1 MGEAISGGGGN
12 VEAVQ
17 EIDSLVQIGS
27 RHAGSD
33 AERRAGRRL
42 AARLGEM
49 GREAVVEPIRVRPA
63 WALTHL
69 LHAIAAVV
77 GSVVAVY
84 APVVGLG
91 IVAAALVSTFGD
103 LTGTFELARRVTGV
117 RASQN
122 LVSDEDTGK
131 PGLLILVA
139 HYDAPRAGALTEP
152 RLRLWP
158 LVLFWSI
165 AVIAVCGVARV
176 AGVGASWLTVVQFI
190 PTVVLIALSPLLVDG
205 VLSTA
210 RAGANDNASGV
221 TTALR
226 LASRYGG
233 RLQHFDV
240 MLLFTGASA
249 HFALGMRSW
258 LRRHRRELAPAAI
271 AVVSIDAVGAGTPHY
286 AVKEGPVF
294 AARLH
299 PTLVTLCADGEV
311 ATPYVSRELSDAYA
325 ARAAGLPAIRISA
338 RTETGEMPDRA
349 DPDALARAYE
359 FACDLVERIDA
370 EIGPALDRAPDA

>member
-1 MGEAISGGGGN
+1 MAEAISGGGGK
-12 VEAVQ
+12 VEVVQ
-17 EIDSLVQIGS
+17 EIGSLVEIGS

-42 AARLGEM
+42 ATGLQAI

-69 LHAIAAVV
+69 LHAIAAIV

-84 APVVGLG
+84 APAVGLA
-91 IVAAALVSTFGD
+91 IVAVVLVSTFGD
-103 LTGTFELARRVTGV
+103 LTGTFELARRLTGV

-122 LVSDEDTGK
+122 VVSDEDTGK
-131 PGLLILVA
+131 AGLLILVA

-158 LVLFWSI
+158 LVFFWSI
-165 AVIAVCGVARV
+165 AVIAVCALARV
-176 AGVGASWLTVVQFI
+176 AGIDATWLTIFQFI
-190 PTVVLIALSPLLVDG
+190 PTVVLIAIGPLFVDA
-205 VLSTA
+205 VLSSA

-221 TTALR
+221 ATALR

-249 HFALGMRSW
+249 HFALGMRRW
-258 LRRHRRELAPAAI
+258 LKRHRRELEPAAI
-271 AVVSIDAVGAGTPHY
+271 AVVSIDGVGAGTPCY

-299 PTLVTLCADGEV
+299 PTLVALCAESEV
-311 ATPYVSRELSDAYA
+311 AAPYVSRELSDAYA
-325 ARAAGLPAIRISA
+325 ARAAGLPAIRISS
-338 RTETGEMPDRA
+338 RTETGDAPDAA

-370 EIGPALDRAPDA
+370 EIGPGLDPARST